1 MIDHLVGRP
10 SPSWKRAQVFL
21 VIIFWLWRI
30 TWGESQ
36 GPRILWIRRINRKL
50 RRFTPWQI
58 VVSTLTAVYAI
69 RNLDKIS
76 GLGAPE
82 PLARLYSPSYY
93 RATWISTGLDAGFA
107 TAMSIRPKWFRD
119 FCSILFSVY
128 YIIYANE
135 ADEKIRRFRAV
146 PTVEMLRVTWEKT
159 TNPYI
164 RLLTYRE
171 PLAMYRKI
179 LLRRPKSS
187 PYTRPITAHLYFKP
201 DPTDALALQE
211 DLVLDFPGGGFVA
224 MTPEHHDE
232 RLRLW
237 ASKMGRPVLS
247 IEYGKAPEYPYPFA
261 IDEAFDTYRVL
272 VESKGKVIG
281 MSGTRLNIIMT
292 GDSAGAT
299 MATGVLIKVLEHKFL
314 VENASSP
321 YPAPSSLPPEPLPLP
336 VALVLSYAALDFNFT
351 SWMTPTNLR
360 VLREETEADE
370 NRPRAR
376 SPVVLT
382 RRSSSF
388 FYRSD
393 GDDDATEGWASGLR
407 GAKDHLSHVS
417 PLAVVGDERKRISLR
432 RKKSW
437 GETLKLG
444 LSSVS
449 PTVGNK
455 PIRGRRSMPGLR
467 KPKVPGL
474 AALQRAKTASDGPQD
489 GDSEDA
495 DGEND
500 ERGYFHLREQDRPI
514 EARVR
519 WFSSVPHSPP
529 ASPLSGSPSASGDA
543 LSMAG
548 KAAPLGN
555 DLLNVHEQAKLE
567 AAVAQADNEVADQR
581 KREGVER
588 KNAPIGTRLTMTSRT
603 GYFQD
608 RIVSPSMMRAMAILY
623 IGPHRNPDFAS
634 DYHIS
639 PILTPSQL
647 LAQFPPL
654 LMQCG
659 EKDPFVD
666 DTIIFAGRVRE
677 AKRQRKE
684 ELRPLLDERSGIK
697 VAVDSLE
704 FLQLQEELDRLES
717 ESEEDWVQM
726 QIFSDWSH
734 GYLQMPTLMREARD
748 VIINLAAWMD
758 GVFLTLAPLASPRG
772 QGSSPPFSPPTD
784 TTVSENSSGSSFLSQ
799 LWHWRSKPSPPA
811 REEPSPAQ
819 RDGRTNPRV
828 RIVTPQSTG
837 IRQPAR
843 SETETDLDEV
853 ITIVPKA
860 QRRVRG
866 SGGSDDTVQTRP
878 AAVRRASDEA
888 ARLGRVAE
896 GTADAEPA
904 ARAKAA
910 GRGASRGSRERGLG
924 VEGAGEEPAGL
935 GRAGTP
941 GKSTGAGQTI
951 SEAELMRRRR
961 LLDSHI
967 FESEK

>member
-10 SPSWKRAQVFL
+10 SPSWKRTQVFL

-30 TWGESQ
+30 TLGDSG
-36 GPRILWIRRINRKL
+36 GPRFLWIRRLNRKL
-50 RRFTPWQI
+50 QRFTPWQI

-69 RNLDKIS
+69 RNLDKIL

-93 RATWISTGLDAGFA
+93 RATWITTGLDAGFA
-107 TAMSIRPKWFRD
+107 TAMNVRPKWLRD
-119 FCSILFSVY
+119 LCSILFSVY
-128 YIIYANE
+128 YIVYANE
-135 ADEKIRRFRAV
+135 ADEKLRRFRAV

-164 RLLTYRE
+164 RMLTRQQ
-171 PLAMYRKI
+171 PVALYRKI
-179 LLRRPKSS
+179 LLSRPKNS
-187 PYTRPITAHLYFKP
+187 PYTRPITAHLYYSP
-201 DPTDALALQE
+201 LNAHDDPSSSLALQD

-224 MTPEHHDE
+224 MSPEHHDE

-261 IDEAFDTYRVL
+261 IDEAFDCYRVIA
-272 VESKGKVIG
+272 ESKGKAIG
-281 MSGTRLNIIMT
+281 MSGKRLNVILT

-299 MATGVLIKVLEHKFL
+299 MTVGVVIKILEHKFS
-314 VENASSP
+314 VEDPSTTYPCASSKP
-321 YPAPSSLPPEPLPLP
+321 TTPLQLPT
-336 VALVLSYAALDFNFT
+336 AIVLSYAALDFNFT

-370 NRPRAR
+370 NRPHAR
-376 SPVVLT
+376 SPSILT

-393 GDDDATEGWASGLR
+393 GEEDVSEGWASGLR

-417 PLAVVGDERKRISLR
+417 PLAVVGDERKRNALR

-437 GETLKLG
+437 REALG
-444 LSSVS
+444 LSLVTQS
-449 PTVGNK
+449 PTSTTTPRRLK
-455 PIRGRRSMPGLR
+455 GRRSLPGMR
-467 KPKVPGL
+467 KPRHVDL
-474 AALQRAKTASDGPQD
+474 NMQRAKTHGID

-500 ERGYFHLREQDRPI
+500 EQGYFDHLREEDRPI

-519 WFSSVPHSPP
+519 WYYSPSQ
-529 ASPLSGSPSASGDA
+529 SPLSGSPNASRN
-543 LSMAG
+543 
-548 KAAPLGN
+548 PLGATLPSHS
-555 DLLNVHEQAKLE
+555 DPLDVLEQAKLE
-567 AAVAQADNEVADQR
+567 AEVAQADSEVAKKR
-581 KREGVER
+581 KREGVEQ
-588 KNAPIGTRLTMTSRT
+588 KDAPIGTRLTMTSRT

-623 IGPHRNPDFAS
+623 IGPHLNPDFAS

-639 PILTPSQL
+639 PILAPSQL

-684 ELRPLLDERSGIK
+684 ELRA
-697 VAVDSLE
+697 AVDSHVDVGSAE
-704 FLQLQEELDRLES
+704 FLKLREELDILEV

-734 GYLQMPTLMREARD
+734 GYLQMPSLMREARE
-748 VIINLAAWMD
+748 VIIDLAAWMD
-758 GVFLTLAPLASPRG
+758 DAFETLGAHPTPP
-772 QGSSPPFSPPTD
+772 SSRRSSDPSSSVP
-784 TTVSENSSGSSFLSQ
+784 TVSENSSGSSFLAHLWPWGRAKPFAPHEMAVGRGKDTVQ
-799 LWHWRSKPSPPA
+799 LTA
-811 REEPSPAQ
+811 
-819 RDGRTNPRV
+819 PRV
-828 RIVTPQSTG
+828 RVVGPQASRG
-837 IRQPAR
+837 APLPGRFAGSALP
-843 SETETDLDEV
+843 SETETDLEEC
-853 ITIVPKA
+853 ITIVPRA
-860 QRRVRG
+860 QRRARESKG
-866 SGGSDDTVQTRP
+866 SAGSDETVHTRRQRLLGEEQALERVREERSP
-878 AAVRRASDEA
+878 VRR
-888 ARLGRVAE
+888 
-896 GTADAEPA
+896 GTS
-904 ARAKAA
+904 
-910 GRGASRGSRERGLG
+910 SRGRSRERGVG
-924 VEGAGEEPAGL
+924 EEGA
-935 GRAGTP
+935 RAGTP
-941 GKSTGAGQTI
+941 AKGPVAGQTI

-961 LLDSHI
+961 LLDSHLV
-967 FESEK
+967 SSDN